1 MMYDYVEVVHPDGSL
16 KMIDADEDTVV
27 HKTDAGVRVL
37 EDNQE
42 RFFPMHRVFCL
53 VAEGD
58 EE

>member
-1 MMYDYVEVVHPDGSL
+1 MMYDYVEVVHPDGL
-16 KMIDADEDTVV
+16 MKVYADGDTVV

-37 EDNQE
+37 EDDRE